1 MNYLKIDLCLNL
13 DDIFEMNYVFQVL
26 KLKENNFKN
35 SKRYTNLFE
44 NMNDLITDND
54 EIDF

>member
-44 NMNDLITDND
+44 NMNDLIINLM
-54 EIDF
+54 